1 MHSLDEA
8 LALVRGA
15 AEVLE
20 VERIALEQ
28 AFGRVLRR
36 ELRSEAD
43 SPAMDVSAMD
53 GYALGS
59 GAEDG
64 VWRVLGEARAGG
76 EVGVPIGV
84 GEAVRVFTGGGVPV
98 GAERVLPQEDA
109 VLGEDGSVRLR
120 VGCLG
125 GGSFIR
131 RRGENVRAGE
141 VLIRAGT
148 RVGAGDLAVAGLAGV
163 GEVFVTRGVS
173 VFHVTTGDELV
184 GLGEAMRWGG
194 VRDTNALL
202 VRGALERWVRG
213 GFDHARL
220 RDDENALTDL
230 LGAAVGR
237 GVDLLLVSGGAGA
250 GAFDF
255 GWKALER
262 NGFELVFR
270 GVAMKPGKPVI
281 FARRGRTSAFVLP
294 GNPLSHFVVLQ
305 TLVAEWLQGVSGDKR
320 LPSLFQLPL
329 ASGLSAGRDAREIL
343 WPGRIACSGGR
354 MVVEPVVWQSSG
366 DVTGL
371 VGVDVL
377 IRIPAGTGDLGTGAE
392 VTCLVARLI

>member
-141 VLIRAGT
+141 V
-148 RVGAGDLAVAGLAGV
+148 
-163 GEVFVTRGVS
+163 FVTRGVS

-237 GVDLLLVSGGAGA
+237 GVEVLVVSGGAGA
-250 GAFDF
+250 GAVDF